1 MADTL
6 IIIWAGLI
14 SFIIAMYVM
23 LDGFDLGVGILF
35 PFADT
40 EEDRDTMMS
49 AIAPMWDGNE
59 TWMVLG
65 AACLYGVFPIAYS
78 TILPDLYM
86 PIFVMLASFIFRG
99 VSFEFR
105 HKKHSHKQIWSTAF
119 FISSLVITL
128 MQGLIVGT
136 LVQGIKGEVGFDVF
150 NPFSIV
156 AAIGLVFGYCLLG
169 SAWIIKKTTGSL
181 QDKMYAYCKN
191 CIYLII
197 IIFVIVSIWAPYL
210 HPHIYSRW
218 FEGSNIFML
227 VAMPILA
234 LITLLYLYWSLQKRD
249 EKKPFFLGLFLF
261 ILALISQLYSV
272 WPYVVPFKYTFYEAA
287 ATVGSMKFLIIGLS
301 ILLPILIAYNLYGYW
316 VFRGKVTDIEHY

>member
-1 MADTL
+1 MGDTL

-35 PFADT
+35 PFVDT
-40 EEDRDTMMS
+40 EQDRDAMMN
-49 AIAPMWDGNE
+49 AVAPMWDGNE

-78 TILPDLYM
+78 TILPDLYL
-86 PIFVMLASFIFRG
+86 PIFVMLAAFIFRG

-105 HKKHSHKQIWSTAF
+105 HKKHSHKQVWSVSF
-119 FISSLVITL
+119 FLSSLIITL

-136 LVQGIKGEVGFDVF
+136 LVQGVQGEMGFDVF

-169 SAWIIKKTTGSL
+169 SAWIIKKTSGSL
-181 QDKMYAYCKN
+181 QEKMYQFCKR
-191 CIYLII
+191 CIYFII
-197 IIFVIVSIWAPYL
+197 IIFVVVSLWIPYL
-210 HPHIYSRW
+210 HPHIYNKW
-218 FEGSNIFML
+218 FDGSNIIML
-227 VAMPILA
+227 IAMPFLA
-234 LITLLYLYWSLQKRD
+234 LITVLYLYYSLI
-249 EKKPFFLGLFLF
+249 KKHEHQPFFLGIALFV
-261 ILALISQLYSV
+261 LALISQLYSV

-287 ATVGSMKFLIIGLS
+287 ASTGSLKFLLVGIT

-316 VFRGKVTDIEHY
+316 VFRGKVSELESY